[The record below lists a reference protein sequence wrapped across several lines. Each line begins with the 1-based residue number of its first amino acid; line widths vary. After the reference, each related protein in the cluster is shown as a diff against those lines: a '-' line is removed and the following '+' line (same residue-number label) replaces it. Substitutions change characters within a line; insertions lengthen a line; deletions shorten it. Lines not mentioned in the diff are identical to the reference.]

1 MLPTI
6 SKIRVVYAFLWI
18 RKYFYYFPQIHSV
31 EICAYDGGYR
41 SPADFVINFL
51 QLRRKLRMEIVFML
65 QIIYY
70 FGYFITHYF
79 DFVLNNSIFFL

>member
-1 MLPTI
+1 MD
-6 SKIRVVYAFLWI
+6 
-18 RKYFYYFPQIHSV
+18 
-31 EICAYDGGYR
+31 AYGEGSH